1 MQELAKR
8 FACLFN
14 PLDELKT
21 FQELTDA
28 LRKPGVY
35 SAYGPDDAQRA
46 HLIAGVM
53 RRTLRS
59 AVVVVP

>member
-35 SAYGPDDAQRA
+35 SVYGPDDA
-46 HLIAGVM
+46 
-53 RRTLRS
+53 
-59 AVVVVP
+59 